1 VNLPK
6 TLLHAS
12 ATPHTKGGLYPVDRK
27 GYVSFNVADRS
38 ILSPGDSG
46 EEEARAA
53 VTPEGGMGAVT
64 LNPLLAERMRLMC
77 LYGL

>member
-1 VNLPK
+1 MNLPK
-6 TLLHAS
+6 TLLHVS
-12 ATPHTKGGLYPVDRK
+12 ATPHTKGGLYAVDRK
-27 GYVSFNVADRS
+27 GYVSSNVADRS
-38 ILSPGDSG
+38 ILSPRDSG
-46 EEEARAA
+46 EEEARVA